1 VSYWI
6 LEPGA
11 ASGWIWHAAAPVAFP
26 IRSRLRL
33 SSLNGTVSM
42 TMNIASHGWRN
53 VVNSDMVCLYRP
65 FDESEEYIS
74 PFTCSSL
81 LIHERLVITVERI

>member
-6 LEPGA
+6 LE
-11 ASGWIWHAAAPVAFP
+11 S
-26 IRSRLRL
+26 LRL

-53 VVNSDMVCLYRP
+53 AVNLDMVCLYSP